1 MNYLCKFEYA
11 CDHTE
16 VWLCLYDASSGE
28 CIHELAESVENA
40 SGGTLV
46 NKYDYTEV
54 RPCLAS

>member
-11 CDHTE
+11 SDRTE
-16 VWLCLYDASSGE
+16 VWLCLYDASAGE

-40 SGGTLV
+40 SCGTLV